1 MSFRKNAKGSHMALI
16 TKTFDITLDEMTEKF
31 PCKKC
36 CLRSNHKIVATYTER
51 GSEDCGGGNSVEW
64 TVHNQIIQCLGCEEI
79 SFRVD
84 SSNSEDWDHDEYGDA
99 YWVSTVTFYPGRVVG
114 SKIIDHESLPLDIE
128 DIYRETRSALDND
141 LLIIS
146 GIGIR
151 TILDTICSDVKA
163 KGRNL
168 EQKIDDL
175 NARSLVTEEGVQTLH
190 KIRVLGN
197 HAAHRGK
204 APTKNQLLLALEV
217 IEHIL
222 IGTYIIPYRA
232 KKVFKNLEAKKALPP
247 PEQN

>member
-1 MSFRKNAKGSHMALI
+1 MSPPIQKEGF
-16 TKTFDITLDEMTEKF
+16 
-31 PCKKC
+31 
-36 CLRSNHKIVATYTER
+36 
-51 GSEDCGGGNSVEW
+51 EDCGGGNAVEW
-64 TVHNQIIQCLGCEEI
+64 TEHNQIIQCLGCEEI
-79 SFRVD
+79 SFRVE
-84 SSNSEDWDHDEYGDA
+84 SSNSEDWDHDDSGDA

-114 SKIIDHESLPLDIE
+114 SKIIDHASLPFDIE
-128 DIYRETRSALDND
+128 QIYRETRSALDND

-151 TILDTICSDVKA
+151 AILDTICSDVEA

-168 EQKIDDL
+168 ELKIDNL
-175 NARSLVTEEGVQTLH
+175 HARSLVTEEGVQTLH

-232 KKVFKNLEAKKALPP
+232 KKVFKNLEPRKALPS
-247 PEQN
+247 PEPK